1 MPRFLIHT
9 CNLCLL
15 LWSTI
20 WKMLFSVNKQIYYL
34 IFTYSKCP
42 GLLCI
47 MSYHSGTIQ
56 NLTLNSWIIFFKE
69 ILFCSVCLY
78 KMFLPPLPPWSPFP
92 VKTDRVSTEQATHNF
107 GCYFSD
113 VFLGRSRN
121 MCKTEGMTKRM
132 GNLNEGMSKRA
143 NNETKY
149 LNSYVN
155 YSHIFLFQLELMNFC
170 RHRKCFGNR

>member
-1 MPRFLIHT
+1 MRRFLIHT

-121 MCKTEGMTKRM
+121 VQDWGHDKEDGKLEWR
-132 GNLNEGMSKRA
+132 NEQESKQWDKVPQLICELFPHFPFSTRT
-143 NNETKY
+143 NE
-149 LNSYVN
+149 
-155 YSHIFLFQLELMNFC
+155 FLQTQEMLWE
-170 RHRKCFGNR
+170 